1 MLRRKTKEVKE
12 KNLKDTNSKYPGQYP
27 NPGLVK
33 LDKADMNIS
42 VFFREEH
49 PKKKETVRQ
58 ESNRR

>member
-49 PKKKETVRQ
+49 PKKKGD
-58 ESNRR
+58 S